1 MKTFKEI
8 IAILFG
14 AILMFGGLGTILTA
28 EILNAII
35 LIGGLMIA
43 GGIGCFIYIFKGI
56 LEENKKEEINE

>member
-8 IAILFG
+8 IAILTST
-14 AILMFGGLGTILTA
+14 ILLFGGLGVILNA

-43 GGIGCFIYIFKGI
+43 SGIGCFVYIFKGI
-56 LEENKKEEINE
+56 LKEEINKKL

>member
-14 AILMFGGLGTILTA
+14 TILMFGGLGVILNA

-35 LIGGLMIA
+35 LIGVLMIA
-43 GGIGCFIYIFKGI
+43 GGIGCFVYIFKGI
-56 LEENKKEEINE
+56 LKEGR

>member
-8 IAILFG
+8 IMIIFG
-14 AILMFGGLGTILTA
+14 TIGLFGGLGVILNA

-56 LEENKKEEINE
+56 LEESN